1 LPIRIEPARAASVFA
16 AIENVTLPGPL
27 PVAPDTIVNHGTLL
41 VAVHV
46 HPTAVVTAIGVPVPA
61 VAPADCVVGVMESA
75 QLPA

>member
-1 LPIRIEPARAASVFA
+1 LPIRIEPARG
-16 AIENVTLPGPL
+16 IRICRDRERQLPGPL

-61 VAPADCVVGVMESA
+61 VAPADCVVGVMEGA